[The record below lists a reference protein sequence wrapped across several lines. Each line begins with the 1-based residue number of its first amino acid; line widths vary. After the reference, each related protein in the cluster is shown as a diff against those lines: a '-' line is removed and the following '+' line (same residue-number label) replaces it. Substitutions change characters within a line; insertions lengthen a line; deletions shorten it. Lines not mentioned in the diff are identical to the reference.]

1 MPEYVGILRPFERGG
16 VVDTGDAGVG
26 EIWVPETDLG
36 GAPFGMKVVCEAGPV
51 VANQITKGRVVEVLG
66 DPSQPDVAIQGII
79 RAYGLRER
87 FPDAVLT
94 EADKFPDELSEELI
108 QSEIRLG
115 RKDLR
120 TLRTLTIDGLDA
132 KDLDDAIS
140 IERLPKQLLK
150 LYVHIADVTHY
161 VKEGSAVDREALR
174 RGTSVYLV
182 DRVLP
187 MQPPQLSNGICS
199 LNPRQDRLTLTA
211 AMVFDATGTMRSGEI
226 FESVIRSDVRGNY
239 DDVWTMIQ
247 DGKPVPG
254 YESLFDDLM
263 LMHDLSRKLRA
274 ARLVRGSLDFNFP
287 ETKIELDD
295 EGRPIDIHAVPITEA
310 NELIEEFMITAN
322 IFVAREFEMKQAPF
336 IYRVH
341 EDPDPEGVER
351 FYSVAKRVGMTL
363 RKPRE
368 VTSRSL
374 SAALQEIKSHE
385 YNETLSQLLLR
396 SLAKARY
403 DQNCLGHFGL
413 GLKYYCHFTSPI
425 RRYPDLF
432 IHRVIKGYLRG
443 NPRVKTWKIRAPEVA
458 EHSSLTE
465 RSAMMAERD
474 SVDQKVAEYMS
485 LHLGERFLGRISG
498 MTSAG
503 MFVRLENTAEGMIP
517 FRTLNDYYVFSEE
530 QMLVQGEASRRVFR
544 IGDQV
549 TVVVARADIINRQVD
564 FELPNENLGT
574 VEERKIDQEELARI
588 REAAERRREERLRTV
603 PVRPGSQ
610 DFMPQGKKQRSDGH
624 CGTKGERRTKKAKP
638 RKSSGRTGNSRS
650 KSSGGKRGKQRQPG
664 KNSAPKRRGDRR

>member
-16 VVDTGDAGVG
+16 IVDTADAGVG
-26 EIWVPETDLG
+26 EIWIPEADLG

-66 DPSQPDVAIQGII
+66 DPSRPDVAIQGII
-79 RAYGLRER
+79 RSYGLRER

-94 EADKFPDELSEELI
+94 EADRFPDKLSEELI

-161 VKEGSAVDREALR
+161 VKEGSAIDREALR

-199 LNPRQDRLTLTA
+199 LNPREDRLTLTV

-226 FESVIRSDVRGNY
+226 FESVICSDVRGNY
-239 DDVWTMIQ
+239 DDVRIMIE
-247 DGKPVPG
+247 DGQPVTG
-254 YESLFDDLM
+254 YESVFADLM

-274 ARLVRGSLDFNFP
+274 ARLARGSLDFNFP

-295 EGRPIDIHAVPITEA
+295 EGRPIDIHAIPITEA
-310 NELIEEFMITAN
+310 NELIEEFMIAAN
-322 IFVAREFEMKQAPF
+322 ILVARDFEMRHAPF
-336 IYRVH
+336 VYRVH

-351 FYSVAKRVGMTL
+351 FFSVAKRMGLTL
-363 RKPRE
+363 RKPTE

-374 SAALQEIKSHE
+374 SAALEEIKQHE
-385 YNETLSQLLLR
+385 YSETLSQLLLR

-403 DQNCLGHFGL
+403 DQDCLGHFGL
-413 GLKYYCHFTSPI
+413 GLKYYSHFTSPI

-432 IHRVIKGYLRG
+432 IHRVIKGYLHG
-443 NPRVKTWKIRAPEVA
+443 NPRVKTWKILAPEVA

-485 LHLGERFLGRISG
+485 MHLGERFLGRISG

-503 MFVRLENTAEGMIP
+503 MFVRLENTAEGMVP

-530 QMLVQGEASRRVFR
+530 QMLVQGESSRRVFR

-549 TVVVARADIINRQVD
+549 TVVVARADVINRQVD
-564 FELPNENLGT
+564 FELLDEELGA
-574 VEERKIDQEELARI
+574 VEERKINQNELARI
-588 REAAERRREERLRTV
+588 REATEQRREERLRTG
-603 PVRPGSQ
+603 PAQPGSR
-610 DFMPQGKKQRSDGH
+610 DFKPHSKKQRGDGRS
-624 CGTKGERRTKKAKP
+624 GTKSDRRVKKTRS
-638 RKSSGRTGNSRS
+638 RKSNDRTANSRS
-650 KSSGGKRGKQRQPG
+650 KSAGGKKRKKRQPG
-664 KNSAPKRRGDRR
+664 KNGAPKRRGGRR